1 MKSLIIFAVL
11 FGLVFADDDHG
22 EAAKSFSE
30 ESFNKEIGEKA
41 HFVMF
46 FAPW

>member
-1 MKSLIIFAVL
+1 MKFFILLGL
-11 FGLVFADDDHG
+11 FLSVTLAEDDHG
-22 EAAKSFSE
+22 EAATSFTEETFKSQ
-30 ESFNKEIGEKA
+30 IGEKA

>member
-1 MKSLIIFAVL
+1 MKSLVVFVAL
-11 FGLVFADDDHG
+11 LLVAFADDDHG
-22 EAAKSFSE
+22 EAATSFTE
-30 ESFNKEIGEKA
+30 ETFKKEIGEKA